1 MTKPI
6 KTFVIN
12 LDRTIDNYNRQLPY
26 LLSLGLD
33 VHRFRG
39 VDGKKNEHLQYR
51 HIIDSMYYNFV
62 CTSTLSISLSHILVS
77 TYITELIDKND
88 NNDPYFLIMEDDAYP
103 LYNRDTFQ
111 SIIDKTVSDIESFDK
126 NWDIILLHED
136 NICNTYINKCDDFSY
151 NIQSSSTSFAAY
163 LVSRSGA
170 LKISTEKDFF
180 YNLDKTTS
188 NKKYKKYKTKVNLFF
203 TNETTSDNRSTIH
216 NSLSRFIEDILNRFF
231 IIKGEKKWND
241 ILNYKVMKVPLID
254 CELTNIHIIVL
265 IGIIVFYI
273 LYIYL

>member
-1 MTKPI
+1 MSNPI

-33 VHRFRG
+33 VHRFIG

-51 HIIDSMYYNFV
+51 HIIDTMYYNFV

-77 TYITELIDKND
+77 TYITQLIDKND

-103 LYNRDTFQ
+103 LYNRDTFV
-111 SIIDKTVSDIESFDK
+111 SIINKTVSDIESFDK

-136 NICNTYINKCDDFSY
+136 NICNTFINKCDDFSY
-151 NIQSSSTSFAAY
+151 NIQGSTTSFAAY
-163 LVSRSGA
+163 LVSRRGA
-170 LKISTEKDFF
+170 LKISTEKSFF

-188 NKKYKKYKTKVNLFF
+188 SKKYKKYKTKVNLFF
-203 TNETTSDNRSTIH
+203 TNEKTSDNRSNIH
-216 NSLSRFIEDILNRFF
+216 NSLSRFIEDIFDRFF
-231 IIKGEKKWND
+231 TIKGEKQWND
-241 ILNYKVMKVPLID
+241 ILNYNVIKVPFIEY
-254 CELTNIHIIVL
+254 ELTNIHIIIIL
-265 IGIIVFYI
+265 CIIVFYM
-273 LYIYL
+273 YL